1 MGEKH
6 EQRVLIVDDD
16 PIVLKSLGKMLEMND
31 YTVSCAADGK
41 TALEMIERNGHDVVL
56 SDINM
61 PEMNGFELLEKVKER
76 SPDSAF
82 VIITGYGTIEDA
94 VSAMKMG
101 AYDFVTKPINDEE
114 ILTQIRRFFQQRE
127 LQDENA
133 TLRKELKSRYRLG
146 NIIGQDYKM
155 QKIYDLVE
163 LIADTQATVN
173 ILGENGTG
181 KSLLAR
187 ATHYNSNRRD
197 KPFVEVSCGA
207 LPETLLESELFG
219 HAKGAF
225 TGAVKDRVGKF
236 GQASGGTIFL
246 DEIGAA
252 SPSLQ
257 LKLLRVL
264 QEHQFEMV
272 GSNDTITVDVRVITA
287 TNTDLMEM
295 VHKNQFREDLYY
307 RLNVLQV
314 HLPALR
320 ERVGDI
326 RLLAEHFFEMYAR
339 KYSKGLKGISA
350 QATKVLERYPWPGNV
365 RELENVIESSVVL
378 SKREE
383 LTPEDLPENIRR
395 QESRIGKIYLDIPE
409 DGISL
414 EEVEKELLLKA
425 LEKAQGNQSKA
436 ARYLNVTRKTLIYR
450 LEKYGL
456 TPPTRVE
463 AAQAPESED

>member
-114 ILTQIRRFFQQRE
+114 ILTQIKRFFQQRE

-295 VHKNQFREDLYY
+295 VRKNQFREDLYY

-314 HLPALR
+314 YLPALR

-365 RELENVIESSVVL
+365 RELENVIERAVILARGPYLTTENFPPAVVEA
-378 SKREE
+378 KAP
-383 LTPEDLPENIRR
+383 THAYKGVLPL
-395 QESRIGKIYLDIPE
+395 G
-409 DGISL
+409 
-414 EEVEKELLLKA
+414 KA
-425 LEKAQGNQSKA
+425 LEEPEKRIIQNALEQCTWSRKKA
-436 ARYLNVTRKTLIYR
+436 ADLLQINRTTLFKKMR
-450 LEKYGL
+450 RYGL
-456 TPPTRVE
+456 LGR
-463 AAQAPESED
+463 

>member
-1 MGEKH
+1 LGEKREH
-6 EQRVLIVDDD
+6 RVLIVDDD
-16 PIVLKSLGKMLEMND
+16 PIVLKSLGKMLEMNG
-31 YTVSCAADGK
+31 YSIGCAADGR
-41 TALEMIERNGHDVVL
+41 TALEMIERNGHDVIL

-61 PEMNGFELLEKVKER
+61 PEMNGFELLERVKEKC
-76 SPDSAF
+76 PESAF
-82 VIITGYGTIEDA
+82 IIITGYGTIEDA

-114 ILTQIRRFFQQRE
+114 ILTQIARFFQQRDLE
-127 LQDENA
+127 QENA

-173 ILGENGTG
+173 IQGENGTG

-187 ATHYNSNRRD
+187 AVHYNSCRRD

-225 TGAVKDRVGKF
+225 TGAVRDRVGKF

-252 SPSLQ
+252 SSSLQ

-264 QEHQFEMV
+264 QERQFEPV
-272 GSNDTITVDVRVITA
+272 GSNETVTVDVRVITA
-287 TNTDLMEM
+287 TNTDLMEL
-295 VHKNQFREDLYY
+295 VRQNQFREDLYY
-307 RLNVLQV
+307 RLNILQV

-320 ERVGDI
+320 ERVGDV
-326 RLLAEHFFEMYAR
+326 RLLGEHFFQIYTR
-339 KYSKGLKGISA
+339 KYSKNLKGISA
-350 QATKVLERYPWPGNV
+350 QSVKLLERYFWPGNV
-365 RELENVIESSVVL
+365 RELENVIERAVILSRGPYLTSENFPAAVIEAKPLTQAFKGVL
-378 SKREE
+378 PLS
-383 LTPEDLPENIRR
+383 
-395 QESRIGKIYLDIPE
+395 
-409 DGISL
+409 
-414 EEVEKELLLKA
+414 KA
-425 LEKAQGNQSKA
+425 LEEPEKRVIQNALEQCGWSRKKA
-436 ARYLNVTRKTLIYR
+436 AELLQINRTTLFKKMR
-450 LEKYGL
+450 RYGL
-456 TPPTRVE
+456 LGR
-463 AAQAPESED
+463 

>member
-1 MGEKH
+1 MGEKVEH
-6 EQRVLIVDDD
+6 RVLIVDDD
-16 PIVLKSLGKMLEMND
+16 PIVLKSLGKMLEMNG
-31 YTVSCAADGK
+31 YAVGCAGDGR
-41 TALEMIERNGHDVVL
+41 TALEMIERNGHDVIL

-61 PEMNGFELLEKVKER
+61 PEMNGFELLEMVKEK
-76 SPDSAF
+76 SPTSAF
-82 VIITGYGTIEDA
+82 IIITGYGTIEDA

-114 ILTQIRRFFQQRE
+114 ILTQIARFFQQKDLE
-127 LQDENA
+127 EENA
-133 TLRKELKSRYRLG
+133 SLRKELKSRYRLG

-173 ILGENGTG
+173 IQGENGTG

-187 ATHYNSNRRD
+187 AIHYNSCRRD

-225 TGAVKDRVGKF
+225 TGAIRDRVGKF
-236 GQASGGTIFL
+236 GQALGGTIFL

-264 QEHQFEMV
+264 QERQFDPV
-272 GSNDTITVDVRVITA
+272 GSNETVSVDVRVITA

-295 VHKNQFREDLYY
+295 VRQNQFREDLYY
-307 RLNVLQV
+307 RLNILQV

-326 RLLAEHFFEMYAR
+326 RLLAEHFFQIYAR
-339 KYSKGLKGISA
+339 KYSKNLKGISS
-350 QATKVLERYPWPGNV
+350 QALKLLERYLWPGNV
-365 RELENVIESSVVL
+365 RELENVMERAVILARGPYLTSETFPPSVVEA
-378 SKREE
+378 KP
-383 LTPEDLPENIRR
+383 LTQTLKGVLP
-395 QESRIGKIYLDIPE
+395 LT
-409 DGISL
+409 
-414 EEVEKELLLKA
+414 KA
-425 LEKAQGNQSKA
+425 LEEPEKRIIQSALEQCAWSRKKA
-436 ARYLNVTRKTLIYR
+436 AELLQINRTTLFKKMRRYNLLGR
-450 LEKYGL
+450 
-456 TPPTRVE
+456 
-463 AAQAPESED
+463 